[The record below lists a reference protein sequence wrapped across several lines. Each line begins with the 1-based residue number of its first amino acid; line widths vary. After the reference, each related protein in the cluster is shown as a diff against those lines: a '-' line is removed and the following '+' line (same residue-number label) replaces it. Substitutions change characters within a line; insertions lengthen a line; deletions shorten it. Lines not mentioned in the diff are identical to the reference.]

1 MKHPPQE
8 PESVPAG
15 AIIGA
20 IIGVIVAIGIGGI
33 VAYGIATWRTDE
45 LAGDPSAAAEQM
57 RGVPPEVNAMETT
70 PFSVEAQGPGSHRV
84 AESHLSSYGWID
96 REHRIVHVPIDVA
109 FDLYLARGQG
119 LASLQGG
126 SP

>member
-1 MKHPPQE
+1 MKHPAQE
-8 PESVPAG
+8 PNAVPAG
-15 AIIGA
+15 AITGT
-20 IIGVIVAIGIGGI
+20 IIGVAFAIAIGGL
-33 VAYGIATWRTDE
+33 VAYGIEAWRTDE
-45 LAGDPSAAAEQM
+45 LAGDPSAPAEQM
-57 RGVPPEVNAMETT
+57 RGVPAEVNAMETT
-70 PFSVEAQGPGSHRV
+70 PFTVEAQGLASHRV
-84 AESHLSSYGWID
+84 AESWLSSYGWID